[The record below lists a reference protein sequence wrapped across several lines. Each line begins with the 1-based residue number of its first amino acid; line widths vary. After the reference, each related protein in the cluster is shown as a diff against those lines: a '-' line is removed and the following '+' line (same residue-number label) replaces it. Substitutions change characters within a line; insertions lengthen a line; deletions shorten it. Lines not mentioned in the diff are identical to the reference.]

1 MTMKRLLYI
10 AFFSGLLLSVS
21 TSCNDLFKEVPYDK
35 LSENAIWGDQLLLDE
50 YVLPWYRNMDNG
62 FSTYVTT
69 IRKGIGREYE
79 PWYADQMTVSRA
91 DWYNADYGDILRS
104 SQQELTTRGRTK
116 WSTYYTQ
123 IRSINVLLQNA
134 DQIPE
139 GAHKQRI
146 LGEAHFFRAYYYYLL
161 LRMYGAPI
169 ILTEPYDPLT
179 DSRKLARATYE
190 ETVNFIVSEA
200 SQAAALLDANI
211 SESDAGR
218 ASKGAAYMLKAKTY
232 FWASGVKF
240 QNRTESYLGFPDDR
254 TDRMYTLAAESYD
267 SLMSLNRYELVQ
279 ISETTQ
285 DGIANAYHDI
295 FLTKN
300 SKESIWEV
308 QHSDDGN
315 FDTEFG
321 HKLDRETAPPSC
333 YGTFA
338 AYVPTQN
345 HVDEYRTVSGQPI
358 ETASDYDASDPYKNR
373 DYRFYANILYYGCSF
388 NGKTLEI
395 HYTYEKYGDREY
407 VRGADL
413 TAYGSSEQ
421 ATYTRTGYYLKKFVR
436 ESQQIDNDDTYA
448 SSQNCIIWRYA
459 EVLLDYAEIDFKQG
473 RTGDAMDKLNE
484 IRRRVHMPEYES
496 ITWDDIVNERRVE
509 LAFEKSTYWDLLRWG
524 IAEEKMSGSTN
535 PLYGINI
542 YKYNDGTP
550 TVYRQKTVNGTDN
563 TVRYFREMQYY
574 WPIPWDEIRRHGIP
588 QNPSWLEM

>member
-1 MTMKRLLYI
+1 MLMKKILYTSLFVVI
-10 AFFSGLLLSVS
+10 LLS
-21 TSCNDLFKEVPYDK
+21 TTGCNDLFKEIPYDK
-35 LSENAIWGDQLLLDE
+35 LSESSIWGDELQLDE

-69 IRKGIGREYE
+69 IMKGIGREYE
-79 PWYADQMTVSRA
+79 PWYGDQLTVSRSA
-91 DWYNADYGDILRS
+91 WYNADYGDILRS
-104 SQQELTTRGRTK
+104 SQQEITTRGRTK

-123 IRSINVLLQNA
+123 LRSINVLLQNA
-134 DQIPE
+134 DQITE
-139 GAHKQRI
+139 GSHKQRV

-161 LRMYGAPI
+161 LRMYGGPLL
-169 ILTEPYDPLT
+169 LTEPYDPLT
-179 DSRKLARATYE
+179 NTTPLTRASYE
-190 ETVNFIVSEA
+190 ETVDFIASEA
-200 SQAAALLDANI
+200 SLAASLLDAKI
-211 SESDAGR
+211 ADSDAGR

-240 QNRTESYLGFPDDR
+240 QNREEPYLGFPDDR
-254 TDRMYTLAAESYD
+254 TDLMYTLAAEAYD
-267 SLMSLNRYELVQ
+267 SLMALNQYSLIQ

-285 DGIANAYHDI
+285 DGIAEAYHEI

-300 SKESIWEV
+300 SQESIWEV
-308 QHSDDGN
+308 QHNDDGN
-315 FDTEFG
+315 FDTGFG

-358 ETASDYDASDPYKNR
+358 ETATDYDASNPYKNR
-373 DYRFYANILYYGCSF
+373 DYRFYANVLYDSCSF
-388 NGKTLEI
+388 KGKILEI
-395 HYTYEKYGDREY
+395 HYTYEKYGSSSYE
-407 VRGADL
+407 RGADL
-413 TAYGSSEQ
+413 TPYGSSEQ
-421 ATYTRTGYYLKKFVR
+421 ATYTRTGYYLKKFTR
-436 ESQQIDNDDTYA
+436 ESQQIDTDEVYA

-473 RTGDAMDKLNE
+473 RIDDAMEKLNQ
-484 IRRRVHMPEYES
+484 IRRRVHMPEYTS

-509 LAFEKSTYWDLLRWG
+509 LAFEKSTYWDLIRWG

-550 TVYRQKTVNGTDN
+550 TVYRKKTVNGTDN

-574 WPIPWDEIRRHGIP
+574 WPVPWDEIRCHGIP
-588 QNPSWLEM
+588 QNPSWIEM

>member
-35 LSENAIWGDQLLLDE
+35 LSENAIWGDQLILDE

-69 IRKGIGREYE
+69 IMKGIGREYE

-211 SESDAGR
+211 SESDVLRKVRPICSKQKPISGLR
-218 ASKGAAYMLKAKTY
+218 ASNFKTGQNLISD
-232 FWASGVKF
+232 FPMTAPTACTRLQ
-240 QNRTESYLGFPDDR
+240 QNRTTR
-254 TDRMYTLAAESYD
+254 
-267 SLMSLNRYELVQ
+267 
-279 ISETTQ
+279 
-285 DGIANAYHDI
+285 
-295 FLTKN
+295 
-300 SKESIWEV
+300 
-308 QHSDDGN
+308 
-315 FDTEFG
+315 
-321 HKLDRETAPPSC
+321 SC
-333 YGTFA
+333 LSTGM
-338 AYVPTQN
+338 N
-345 HVDEYRTVSGQPI
+345 W
-358 ETASDYDASDPYKNR
+358 
-373 DYRFYANILYYGCSF
+373 C
-388 NGKTLEI
+388 
-395 HYTYEKYGDREY
+395 KY
-407 VRGADL
+407 
-413 TAYGSSEQ
+413 
-421 ATYTRTGYYLKKFVR
+421 
-436 ESQQIDNDDTYA
+436 
-448 SSQNCIIWRYA
+448 
-459 EVLLDYAEIDFKQG
+459 
-473 RTGDAMDKLNE
+473 
-484 IRRRVHMPEYES
+484 RRRH
-496 ITWDDIVNERRVE
+496 
-509 LAFEKSTYWDLLRWG
+509 
-524 IAEEKMSGSTN
+524 
-535 PLYGINI
+535 
-542 YKYNDGTP
+542 
-550 TVYRQKTVNGTDN
+550 KTA
-563 TVRYFREMQYY
+563 
-574 WPIPWDEIRRHGIP
+574 
-588 QNPSWLEM
+588 